1 MINPPRNFT
10 INPLLS
16 SPSLLNRP
24 PPYNSPPFF
33 QGKKVNKP
41 SFSIKTP
48 PTPNYS
54 SLTNKWE
61 TVLINRDC
69 KTSCGLIW
77 DGLFTKVQIQFDP
90 QLLACEQALR
100 GALAVGWEKEGKLTT
115 MSQEFE
121 IHLQFPCSS
130 PLTELSDFRQS
141 AQSGNERECK
151 QTWAKGNGV
160 ITNVISANQHFT
172 SAFLMGI
179 FKFERHCCKLFFPF
193 PPCRQSVTE
202 SLLAGYSAAWPPAF
216 LFLSFSTLCSS
227 SLKRTD
233 IIVPS

>member
-1 MINPPRNFT
+1 MWTDLGWFIYQ
-10 INPLLS
+10 L
-16 SPSLLNRP
+16 
-24 PPYNSPPFF
+24 
-33 QGKKVNKP
+33 
-41 SFSIKTP
+41 
-48 PTPNYS
+48 
-54 SLTNKWE
+54 E
-61 TVLINRDC
+61 
-69 KTSCGLIW
+69 
-77 DGLFTKVQIQFDP
+77 VQIQFDP
-90 QLLACEQALR
+90 QLLACAQALW

-141 AQSGNERECK
+141 AQSGNEHECK
-151 QTWAKGNGV
+151 QTWAKGKGV
-160 ITNVISANQHFT
+160 ITNVISANQHFS

-179 FKFERHCCKLFFPF
+179 FKFQTHCCKLFFPF
-193 PPCRQSVTE
+193 PPCCQGVTE

-233 IIVPS
+233 IIVPSKLNKPPPLKWAFTFLSSKGVKTLLFYIWDKRRNMLFLLLTTPLFLWRKKEEPL

>member
-1 MINPPRNFT
+1 MWTDLGWFIYQ
-10 INPLLS
+10 L
-16 SPSLLNRP
+16 
-24 PPYNSPPFF
+24 
-33 QGKKVNKP
+33 
-41 SFSIKTP
+41 
-48 PTPNYS
+48 
-54 SLTNKWE
+54 E
-61 TVLINRDC
+61 
-69 KTSCGLIW
+69 
-77 DGLFTKVQIQFDP
+77 VQIQFDP
-90 QLLACEQALR
+90 QLLACAQALWS
-100 GALAVGWEKEGKLTT
+100 ALVVGWEKEGKLTT

-141 AQSGNERECK
+141 AQSGNEHECK

-179 FKFERHCCKLFFPF
+179 FKFQRHCCKLFFPF
-193 PPCRQSVTE
+193 PPCRQNVTE
-202 SLLAGYSAAWPPAF
+202 SLPSGYSAAWPPAF

-233 IIVPS
+233 IIVPSKLNKPSLSNKPSPSNGLLPSWAAKGWRTLLFYIWDKRRNMLFLLLTTPLFLWRKKEEPL